1 LVNVQGKTRR
11 TERETLKLFMERY
24 IAIDNVCAWPC
35 LNLAA
40 DGTLKATI
48 FNQPNHGGCE
58 GDTECWSSEDE
69 GRSWQKLALLHPHT
83 PGTNHGLNHSAG
95 FSPDGTFI
103 VITNG
108 RSNRPPPGQIR
119 SAKESEILPPLV
131 CRSTDGGKT
140 WKTDGA
146 VEMSKDLSHPPVA
159 FGPIV
164 SLDGERIAAPL
175 HSGGNVHLY
184 ESNDQGLT
192 WLKKARIAPEN
203 YNETAIVVLR
213 SGRLLAAARTYGDQ
227 HLDLF
232 RSDDGGD
239 TWQSHGPIT
248 TAGQIPGNL
257 LQLRD
262 GRVLLTYGV
271 RNLGLRGL
279 GYRWSEDE
287 GQSWSRQGLL
297 HNFDMI
303 TDGGYPSCVEMP
315 DGTIV
320 TAYYAGANPAHMRYH
335 MGILRW
341 SPEELKNPNAF
352 GQSYAAGLEW
362 KNHWAGS
369 SKSNPGHLL

>member
-1 LVNVQGKTRR
+1 
-11 TERETLKLFMERY
+11 MERY

-35 LNLAA
+35 LSLAA
-40 DGTLKATI
+40 DGTLRATI

-69 GRSWQKLALLHPHT
+69 GRSWQKLATLHPHE
-83 PGTNHGLNHSAG
+83 PATNHGLNHAAG
-95 FSPDGTFI
+95 LSPDGTFL

-108 RSNRPPPGQIR
+108 RSNRPPSGQIR
-119 SAKESEILPPLV
+119 SAKESKILPPLV
-131 CRSTDGGKT
+131 CRSKDGGRTWQTDGR
-140 WKTDGA
+140 
-146 VEMSKDLSHPPVA
+146 VEPCGDQSHPPVA
-159 FGPIV
+159 FGPILSWQDGRLAA
-164 SLDGERIAAPL
+164 SLHAD
-175 HSGGNVHLY
+175 GNVHLY
-184 ESNDQGLT
+184 ESQDDGLT
-192 WLKKARIAPEN
+192 WVRGSLVAPKN
-203 YNETAIVVLR
+203 YNETTITELS
-213 SGRLLAAARTYGDQ
+213 SGKLLAAARTYDDQ

-232 RSDDGGD
+232 SSDDAGK
-239 TWQSHGPIT
+239 TWRNQGPVT

-287 GQSWSRQGLL
+287 GHSWSRQGLL
-297 HNFDMI
+297 LNFDII

-341 SPEELKNPNAF
+341 KPEEIKDPNVF
-352 GQSYAAGLEW
+352 SQSYAAGTEW
-362 KNHWAGS
+362 KDHWAGAT
-369 SKSNPGHLL
+369 KSNPGHLL